1 MTPVSEHAQ
10 SDVTME
16 TAVTSLSEIELHVK
30 TSKRFAIVD
39 AAFCPGNAQCAD
51 SDVTGADNDV
61 TAASNAS
68 SSGRFLDKM
77 CNFMHAATGVVLRLL
92 LCVWCLPAASY
103 CAWVDMTSQDN
114 CQTDRPRG
122 RSTKIDPAS
131 AFLDQ

>member
-1 MTPVSEHAQ
+1 MTPVSGHAQ
-10 SDVTME
+10 SDATLE
-16 TAVTSLSEIELHVK
+16 TAATSLSQIELHVK
-30 TSKRFAIVD
+30 KSKRFAVD

-51 SDVTGADNDV
+51 NDV
-61 TAASNAS
+61 TAASNSS
-68 SSGRFLDKM
+68 SSGRFLGKM

-114 CQTDRPRG
+114 SQRERPRG